1 MMFVMRLPL
10 QTRYTMVFFVVVVV
24 VLIIVGATLDRGLS
38 AVLGL
43 GVAQTVSGSVRLPGW
58 PPLTR
63 VVP

>member
-10 QTRYTMVFFVVVVV
+10 QTRYTMVFCVVVV

>member
-1 MMFVMRLPL
+1 MFVMRLPL
-10 QTRYTMVFFVVVVV
+10 QTRYTMVFFVVVV

>member
-10 QTRYTMVFFVVVVV
+10 QTRYTMVFFVVVV

-58 PPLTR
+58 PPLAR

>member
-10 QTRYTMVFFVVVVV
+10 QTRYTMVFCVVVV

-43 GVAQTVSGSVRLPGW
+43 GVAETVSGSVRLPGW

>member
-10 QTRYTMVFFVVVVV
+10 QTRYTMVFFVVVV

-43 GVAQTVSGSVRLPGW
+43 GVAQAVSGSVRLPGW

>member
-1 MMFVMRLPL
+1 
-10 QTRYTMVFFVVVVV
+10 MVFFVVVVV

-63 VVP
+63 AVP

>member
-10 QTRYTMVFFVVVVV
+10 QTRYTMVFFVVVG

-38 AVLGL
+38 AVLEL
-43 GVAQTVSGSVRLPGW
+43 GVAQVVSGSVRLPGW

-63 VVP
+63 VVR

>member
-1 MMFVMRLPL
+1 MP
-10 QTRYTMVFFVVVVV
+10 QTKCYETMVFFVVVV

>member
-10 QTRYTMVFFVVVVV
+10 QTRYTMVFFVVVV